1 MTSLDFRK
9 TNFGLCRDL
18 LGRLNGRL
26 LWRVKGTQ
34 DSWSIL
40 KDNLLKAQNQSIA
53 MFRKS
58 SKHGSRP
65 AWINEELLTE
75 LKYEE

>member
-9 TNFGLCRDL
+9 TSFGLCGDL

-58 SKHGSRP
+58 SKRGSRP